1 MMIAMTTEG
10 KDQGLCSAALREL
23 WRIAKDQIEERDV
36 VVIVMSRNLAAWR
49 KASMK
54 SVKREDQ
61 LKCINAEEMRTIT
74 NDECVAGK
82 IKFDESENAVMDE
95 SRIGKFEQG
104 DRKHKLKN
112 DAMDGVEDGRSV
124 DCRGDEKETVKS
136 VVSFQ
141 WMQNGLTQAKRSRG
155 SLCTRMCVRE
165 IRSDDRTKRHAET
178 SSLEALERS

>member
-1 MMIAMTTEG
+1 MPSINVRKHSSMMIAMTREG

-36 VVIVMSRNLAAWR
+36 VVIVMCRNLAAWR

-61 LKCINAEEMRTIT
+61 LKCITAEEMRTIT

-112 DAMDGVEDGRSV
+112 DAMDGVEDGRSE
-124 DCRGDEKETVKS
+124 DCRGDEKETVGKCGIIP
-136 VVSFQ
+136 VD
-141 WMQNGLTQAKRSRG
+141 AKWIDTSETFEG
-155 SLCTRMCVRE
+155 EPLHTNVR
-165 IRSDDRTKRHAET
+165 KRN
-178 SSLEALERS
+178 SK